1 MTKPG
6 LTVLGSADAVSVTI
20 PIPHVPQQIAVGA
33 AVLAAIFFFILFF
46 RFLSAFTSIRKE
58 DKKEIKVPKPRKPK
72 EPDPHSV
79 VAELQ
84 RALIS
89 EMKGTSRQNTIMIA
103 LTIVFIV
110 TSVVATAFSAQLS
123 KILAQTPTLAQQ
135 LFNSAKALLGK

>member
-6 LTVLGSADAVSVTI
+6 LSVVGSADAVSVTI
-20 PIPHVPQQIAVGA
+20 PIPHVPQQIAIGA
-33 AVLAAIFFFILFF
+33 AVFAAIFFLILVF
-46 RFLSAFTSIRKE
+46 RVLSRFTSIRKE
-58 DKKEIKVPKPRKPK
+58 DKKEVKVPKPKKPK

-123 KILAQTPTLAQQ
+123 KILAHTPSLAQQ
-135 LFNSAKALLGK
+135 LINSVKSLLGK